1 MSTIISTLAYKTHSS
16 PDINRHQQ
24 RRQRT
29 VDRLTMSTCQLET
42 AHYSSTNI
50 MFTVLDWLNLG
61 YSQLCRILVD
71 AHGAICALVDVLETT
86 HYSSTDYMFI

>member
-1 MSTIISTLAYKTHSS
+1 M
-16 PDINRHQQ
+16 
-24 RRQRT
+24 
-29 VDRLTMSTCQLET
+29 MSTCQLET